1 MTYDDDF
8 FVKSGLESNLEYG
21 RGFGL
26 QELDDDYLSV
36 DRSFYGSMSNYWSS
50 DELDK
55 FDASSQNSDDE
66 DACML
71 EI

>member
-1 MTYDDDF
+1 MTCDDDF

-21 RGFGL
+21 LGFGL

-36 DRSFYGSMSNYWSS
+36 DRSFYGSMSNWSS
-50 DELDK
+50 DKLDK

-71 EI
+71 EM